1 MYLEHFGLSTQP
13 FRLTPDSDFL
23 FMSESHSRAKVY
35 MDYTVWNREG
45 FVVITGEI
53 GCGKTTLI
61 QKLLS
66 ELNESVVVA
75 KVFQTQL
82 DEVEFLQAVLVE
94 FGLNPFNAKK
104 VELLDM
110 LNTFLVDQFLQ
121 GKQIVL
127 IVDDSHNLNL
137 KVLEEIRMFA
147 SLETRKEKI
156 LHVILVGQPQLNEML
171 DHPDMQQ
178 LMQRVKL
185 RYHIRALSEPEVA
198 EYVRH
203 RLTIAG
209 AANKSLFAQQV
220 FPLIYRYAGG
230 IPRLINTL
238 CDTTLTC
245 AYADNLREV
254 TPQVLETA
262 VKELQWPP
270 YSERMEKNRLKVRPV
285 SAEGGVQGILREQ
298 AQTLATIAA
307 QLHKLEERTPSLESI
322 EKMLAAIEMHLRNLS
337 QTQKVQHTADQPVSR
352 QQRSG

>member
-1 MYLEHFGLSTQP
+1 
-13 FRLTPDSDFL
+13 
-23 FMSESHSRAKVY
+23 MSEPHSRAKVY

-121 GKQIVL
+121 QKQIVL
-127 IVDDSHNLNL
+127 IVDDAHNLSL

-147 SLETRKEKI
+147 GLETRKEKI

-171 DHPDMQQ
+171 EHPDMQQ

-185 RYHIRALSEPEVA
+185 RYHIRALTEPEVR

-203 RLTIAG
+203 RLSIAG
-209 AANKSLFAQQV
+209 ASTRTV
-220 FPLIYRYAGG
+220 FQPQALPLIYKYAGG

-238 CDTTLTC
+238 CDTALTC
-245 AYADNLREV
+245 AYADNLQDV
-254 TPQVLETA
+254 TPQILETA
-262 VKELQWPP
+262 AKELQWPP
-270 YSERMEKNRLKVRPV
+270 HAERVESNRLRVRPV
-285 SAEGGVQGILREQ
+285 SPEGGVQGILREQ
-298 AQTLATIAA
+298 AQALAAILAH
-307 QLHKLEERTPSLESI
+307 LGKLEKGSPALESI
-322 EKMLAAIEMHLRNLS
+322 EKSLIAIERHLRNLTLS
-337 QTQKVQHTADQPVSR
+337 NKVESGPDHSASR
-352 QQRSG
+352 QQRSV

>member
-1 MYLEHFGLSTQP
+1 MYLEHFGISTQP

-45 FVVITGEI
+45 FVVITGDI

-110 LNTFLVDQFLQ
+110 LNTFLIEQFLQ
-121 GKQIVL
+121 HKQIVL
-127 IVDDSHNLNL
+127 IVDDAHNLSL

-147 SLETRKEKI
+147 GLETRKEKI

-171 DHPDMQQ
+171 EHPDMQQ
-178 LMQRVKL
+178 LVQRVKL
-185 RYHIRALSEPEVA
+185 RYHIRTLTEPEVGD
-198 EYVRH
+198 YVRH

-209 AANKSLFAQQV
+209 ASNKALFAPKTL
-220 FPLIYRYAGG
+220 PLVYRYAGG
-230 IPRLINTL
+230 VPRLINTL
-238 CDTTLTC
+238 CDTALTC
-245 AYADNLREV
+245 AFADNLPDITPEV
-254 TPQVLETA
+254 IEVA
-262 VKELQWPP
+262 AKELQWTP
-270 YSERMEKNRLKVRPV
+270 YSERIEKSQSRARGEQV
-285 SAEGGVQGILREQ
+285 AGGVQAILREQ
-298 AQTLATIAA
+298 ARSLAAISA
-307 QLHKLEERTPSLESI
+307 QVGKLEDRSLALESI
-322 EKMLAAIEMHLRNLS
+322 GRSLAAIERHLQNLL
-337 QTQKVQHTADQPVSR
+337 QGPKVQPGPDSIPDR
-352 QQRSG
+352 QRKSG

>member
-66 ELNESVVVA
+66 ELNESVIVA

-121 GKQIVL
+121 RKQIVL
-127 IVDDSHNLNL
+127 IVDDAHNLSL

-147 SLETRKEKI
+147 GLETRKEKI

-185 RYHIRALSEPEVA
+185 RYHIRALTEPEVRD
-198 EYVRH
+198 YVHH
-203 RLTIAG
+203 RLGVAG
-209 AANKSLFAQQV
+209 ASNRTLFQQQAL
-220 FPLIYRYAGG
+220 PLIYKYAGG

-238 CDTTLTC
+238 CDTALTC
-245 AYADNLREV
+245 AYADNLQEV
-254 TPQVLETA
+254 TPQILETA
-262 VKELQWPP
+262 AKELQWPP
-270 YSERMEKNRLKVRPV
+270 HSERVEKSRLRVRPV
-285 SAEGGVQGILREQ
+285 SPEGGVQGILREQ
-298 AQTLATIAA
+298 AQTLAMIAA
-307 QLHKLEERTPSLESI
+307 QLGKLEKRTPALESI
-322 EKMLAAIEMHLRNLS
+322 EKSLMAIERHLRNLS
-337 QTQKVQHTADQPVSR
+337 LSNKAEPGPEQTAGR